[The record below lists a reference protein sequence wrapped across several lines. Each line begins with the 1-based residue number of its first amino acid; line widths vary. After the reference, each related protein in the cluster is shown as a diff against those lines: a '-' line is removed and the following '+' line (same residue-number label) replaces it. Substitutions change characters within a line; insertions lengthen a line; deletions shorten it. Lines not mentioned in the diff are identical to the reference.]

1 MKNYWFDE
9 KRCKLGIERIEGY
22 QKKFSQSEKR
32 FIDAPNKANG
42 CSEGADALRQHAQ
55 AKEAG
60 LLGDYVYTASLTGM
74 NQGTTHQNP
83 HGYVEAPPT
92 DWRL

>member
-1 MKNYWFDE
+1 MHLDSGHRLKM
-9 KRCKLGIERIEGY
+9 
-22 QKKFSQSEKR
+22 
-32 FIDAPNKANG
+32 
-42 CSEGADALRQHAQ
+42 
-55 AKEAG
+55 G